1 MTRLRHI
8 VLFAYRDLVECGMG
22 WARGEIMDIVNEISI
37 IQKTL
42 AYPPGASTVLS
53 SKVENNTEPCL
64 QGAHRQM
71 GETDQRVV
79 SAKAK
84 VWYYVGRC

>member
-8 VLFAYRDLVECGMG
+8 VLFAYMDLMEGGVG

-37 IQKTL
+37 IQNML

-53 SKVENNTEPCL
+53 SKEENNTELCL

-71 GETDQRVV
+71 GET
-79 SAKAK
+79 STCGK
-84 VWYYVGRC
+84 C